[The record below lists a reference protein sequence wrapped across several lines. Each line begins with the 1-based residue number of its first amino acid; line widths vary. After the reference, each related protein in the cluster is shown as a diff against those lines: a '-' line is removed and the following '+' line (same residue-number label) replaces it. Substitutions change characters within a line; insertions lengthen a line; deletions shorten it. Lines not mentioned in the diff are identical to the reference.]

1 MTSKSDRRE
10 RQIERTRQ
18 DILEAAARAF
28 AKNGFAGATIQDIAA
43 EAGFTP
49 PTLYSYFEGKEQI
62 LEAMMLTVTG
72 ELIAAFDED
81 YPAGLSL
88 AQKLDLLM
96 RRALEV
102 ADRRREAFTVF
113 FAIPGFGG
121 SVEGRAKAQGF
132 GILLQ
137 TIGRWFE
144 RHASKGD
151 LRGRPP
157 EELALVLIGVGY
169 GFMIQWM
176 TDPKQGRFS
185 ARAQSIV
192 SYFVNG
198 ALGPTNL
205 R

>member
-10 RQIERTRQ
+10 RQIERARQ

-28 AKNGFAGATIQDIAA
+28 AKNGFSGATIQDIAT
-43 EAGFTP
+43 EAGYTP

-62 LEAMMLTVTG
+62 LEAMMLAVTG
-72 ELIAAFDED
+72 ELIAAFDDD

-88 AQKLDLLM
+88 AQRLDLLV
-96 RRALEV
+96 RRALDV
-102 ADRRREAFTVF
+102 ADRRREAFAVF
-113 FAIPGFGG
+113 FAIQGFGA

-137 TIGRWFE
+137 TIGQWFE
-144 RHASKGD
+144 RHASKGE
-151 LRGRPP
+151 LRGRSP

-169 GFMIQWM
+169 GFMIKWI
-176 TDPKQGRFS
+176 TDPRQGPFS
-185 ARAQSIV
+185 TYAKSIV

-198 ALGPTNL
+198 ALGPTKL
-205 R
+205 